1 MLRLPHRK
9 ILPLAAFGTLML
21 AAVPVNVAFL
31 RMEDGTLSGVDV
43 SAQRLLSGKVTG
55 DLTARYNDASPFKD
69 FGIDLFGSI
78 SFLVFKE
85 ARIGTQIGREGVL
98 FSDEEF
104 ESDTGSRARIAAVI
118 ADVRAVHSIL
128 ASRGIT
134 LIVAPVPLKIDVEAE
149 FLPGGFGVPGEVAT
163 RHAAVMAALAQAGVP
178 AADIRASLMAG
189 REQAPVFLRTDTHW
203 TPHGAGVAAQAIA
216 EAATA
221 LGHSRTA
228 RFEIVEGAPQ
238 THEGDLKKF
247 VRLLPALAHLGPRND
262 EVVPVTARA
271 AAEASGDTSGGE
283 SLFGDAAI
291 PVVLVGT
298 SYSADAT
305 FGFEAQLKAAL
316 GSDVLNLAEAGK
328 GPLAPMQAFLS
339 GDVLKQSPPEL
350 VIWEM
355 PVRFLDDADLA
366 GQLRVA
372 R

>member
-189 REQAPVFLRTDTHW
+189 REQA
-203 TPHGAGVAAQAIA
+203 
-216 EAATA
+216 A